1 MPSTDRMTL
10 RRTNWPDVDDLVA
23 LNGDPKVME
32 LHDDGHPMTAAQV
45 LSGEMPRLMA
55 HNRRTDDLGCWVA
68 RRRDD
73 GAFLGWF
80 IVEPVQDRADTV
92 ELSYRLRSS
101 AWDQGFDLEGVRCMI
116 DLARAAGMVTVVATT
131 SAAHAHAQQT
141 MEEAGLLAVQS
152 TGAGQHSATAPAPI
166 DYVLDLGKK
175 SPSAG

>member
-32 LHDDGHPMTAAQV
+32 LHDDGLPMTAAQV
-45 LSGEMPRLMA
+45 LSAEMPRLMA

-80 IVEPVQDRADTV
+80 ILEPVEDRADAV

-116 DLARAAGMVTVVATT
+116 DLARTAGMTTVVATT
-131 SAAHAHAQQT
+131 SAAHAHAQHT
-141 MEEAGLLAVQS
+141 MEEAGLRAVES
-152 TGAGQHSATAPAPI
+152 TGARKHSAANQTPI
-166 DYVLDLGKK
+166 DYVLDLTAA
-175 SPSAG
+175 PPAAG

>member
-23 LNGDPKVME
+23 LNGDPAVME

-45 LSGEMPRLMA
+45 LSAEMPRLMA

-73 GAFLGWF
+73 RAFLGWF
-80 IVEPVQDRADTV
+80 IVEPLEDRAGAV

-101 AWDQGFDLEGVRCMI
+101 AWEQGFDLEGVQCMI
-116 DLARAAGMVTVVATT
+116 DLARAAGMTTVLATT

-141 MEEAGLLAVQS
+141 MEQAGLRVVEP
-152 TGAGQHSATAPAPI
+152 TGAHLRTSGEQDPI
-166 DYVLDLGKK
+166 DYVLDLGAA
-175 SPSAG
+175 PPTAG